1 MLSPDQTIQLVHK
14 LLPHGSSVSFFSSDS
29 SPPFHVYI
37 GLIICFGFLGLSC
50 FVLIWILK
58 LAAVFGFREN
68 VENRQG
74 IVIFSFSSKFQ
85 QLNGMMGI
93 SWNCPWMLSLLQF
106 PAFFF
111 SNYCLFLHYFPFVL
125 LYSLVCCYWFSPL
138 SLLFFFI
145 KIIKRNFCSLFVSKC

>member
-29 SPPFHVYI
+29 SYI

-111 SNYCLFLHYFPFVL
+111 QTTVCFYIIFRLCCSTLWCVAIDFPP
-125 LYSLVCCYWFSPL
+125 SLSF
-138 SLLFFFI
+138 FFFI